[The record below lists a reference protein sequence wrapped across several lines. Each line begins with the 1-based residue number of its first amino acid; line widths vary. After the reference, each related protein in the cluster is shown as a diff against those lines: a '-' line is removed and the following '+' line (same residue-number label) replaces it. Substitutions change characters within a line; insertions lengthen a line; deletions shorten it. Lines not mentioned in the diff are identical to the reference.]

1 MSVAHFTGLYTPAT
15 ITQGFALLHPGLYSA
30 HPRCGF
36 CSETLFAAYSSIAMQ
51 DENNSPSQFLQLLQL
66 ADSALPIGATAH
78 SFGLET
84 LVEIGVLQVPTLEDF
99 LRDYLQE
106 TGTLEAVFCRTAYNL
121 AVSAEIQSWLDL
133 NIRLS
138 AFKSAREV
146 RVASATL
153 GRRYLHLVAGLGE
166 WPLLTEAI
174 AAAQKDEVETHHC
187 TAFGL
192 AGGVLGFTEEAT
204 ALAYLQ
210 QSIAGLVS
218 ACQRLMPLGQ
228 SQASHI
234 LWNLKPA
241 MIEAVQQANVG
252 VEEVACFNFLPDIG
266 GMQHPMLA
274 TRLFIS

>member
-1 MSVAHFTGLYTPAT
+1 
-15 ITQGFALLHPGLYSA
+15 
-30 HPRCGF
+30 
-36 CSETLFAAYSSIAMQ
+36 MQ
-51 DENNSPSQFLQLLQL
+51 DETHSSIQFLELLQL

-84 LVEIGVLQVPTLEDF
+84 LVEIGALQVPLLEEF
-99 LRDYLQE
+99 LWDYLSE
-106 TGTLEAVFCRTAYNL
+106 TGTLEAAFCQGAHRL
-121 AVSAEIQSWLDL
+121 AMEKQSSEQMTSWLDL
-133 NIRLS
+133 NARLS
-138 AFKSAREV
+138 AFKPAREA
-146 RVASATL
+146 RAGSAAL
-153 GRRYLHLVAGLGE
+153 GRRFLHLVTDLGT
-166 WPLLTEAI
+166 WPLLRDAVTT
-174 AAAQKDEVETHHC
+174 AQQNEVEIHHC

-218 ACQRLMPLGQ
+218 ACQRLLPLGQ
-228 SQASHI
+228 SQASRI

-241 MIEAVQQANVG
+241 MIEAVRQADVG
-252 VEEVACFNFLPDIG
+252 IEEIACFNFLPDLG